1 MKSQR
6 FILRILPII
15 IAAVFL
21 SVAVIN
27 FYIGYAEQD
36 APAAPYFGSGDT
48 LGRQIYFLN
57 FYISTAVCFAGLC
70 GLSLVSSSSFIRR
83 WVFLA
88 VALAGAFSGGYVVDN
103 YFSVNLWIYASF
115 ALVIVLVFP
124 LPVNLCIAGI
134 AIASF
139 IFFLWHPGIIVPAW
153 RGSFQSPG
161 PRQIVIFSLILFFF
175 AGVMATVRFLLEKII
190 SANETIAHL
199 NQVGTKMLLFNH
211 RLQEYIKNTGE
222 EAVKKDRL
230 RFTSDLHD
238 ACGYVFTN
246 IIAISEAAISWSYP
260 DFEKMRETFKL
271 IQKQAQDG
279 LKKTRETLYMIREIS
294 EPESGS
300 IETIFQMKAI
310 LEEITDIRIII
321 EVGNIQFNYGPE
333 INRTLTRI
341 VQEAFTN
348 SVRHGKATRIVISFW
363 DFQDSLEMT
372 VRDNGV
378 GAQEIVKGIGLAG
391 MEERIN
397 RIGGTFEA
405 FSPQDGGFCLK
416 VLIPLL
422 KEKANEGENR

>member
-1 MKSQR
+1 
-6 FILRILPII
+6 
-15 IAAVFL
+15 
-21 SVAVIN
+21 
-27 FYIGYAEQD
+27 
-36 APAAPYFGSGDT
+36 
-48 LGRQIYFLN
+48 
-57 FYISTAVCFAGLC
+57 
-70 GLSLVSSSSFIRR
+70 
-83 WVFLA
+83 
-88 VALAGAFSGGYVVDN
+88 
-103 YFSVNLWIYASF
+103 
-115 ALVIVLVFP
+115 
-124 LPVNLCIAGI
+124 
-134 AIASF
+134 
-139 IFFLWHPGIIVPAW
+139 
-153 RGSFQSPG
+153 
-161 PRQIVIFSLILFFF
+161 VIFSLVLVFF
-175 AGVMATVRFLLEKII
+175 AGVMAIVRFLLEKII

-211 RLQEYIKNTGE
+211 RLQEYIKNIGE

-321 EVGNIQFNYGPE
+321 EVGNIQFNYGPD

-422 KEKANEGENR
+422 KEKPHEGESR